1 MNDFV
6 ELMKLRKTND
16 SNMVLHMFSNPTEYR
31 ECVSYY
37 TNLLDDL
44 GVLERVKK
52 MPDKTTYDLTNG
64 IKLVLL
70 LVHNIEKLH
79 GYRYKTCRVY
89 GGGYHN

>member
-1 MNDFV
+1 MNDFI

-31 ECVSYY
+31 ECIYY
-37 TNLLDDL
+37 YSNLLEDL
-44 GVLERVKK
+44 GILDMVKK

-70 LVHNIEKLH
+70 LTHNIEKLH
-79 GYRYKTCRVY
+79 GYRYKTFRVY